1 MKKLLLFLSLGAL
14 LFTGCSKNDFEGD
27 TGGGNGNG
35 DGNNTG
41 TEIVTNLAI
50 TGLNEDVAA
59 KSGNLLAVQLYR
71 ADENGAYKP
80 YAHGLFNNYADLK
93 FNAVVGDS
101 YKAVATL
108 VGEAENNIAKDGS
121 GVYGKPFG
129 TAITDGFV
137 YDETEMTGLSSSE
150 AAATDGT
157 VYTRP
162 AIDRYY
168 TSTTQKIEE
177 TVKSIEL
184 DMHHVSFKVSI
195 DVDQSVGEGA
205 SLTIPNAPIITLTAA
220 DLNSGTETYAA
231 TSAKLQKTIYYS
243 FTDIISASAGTV
255 EGEGDSQQPYKED
268 IELTIT
274 AQDGS
279 TIYEGD
285 VNFGVGSDLL
295 SIATNDD
302 GYLVVGEESL
312 VPEEKKITY
321 KADNLFYSELPVG
334 IEKVYRIEVES
345 QELDPNMVK
354 WYVDGTLRAKGLE
367 FNYVTEAG
375 NHTVSY
381 SIPAEYSITGEE
393 VTKGVSANVYTSNGV
408 YILNEPNM
416 TGAESI
422 RGINRHIFG
431 TNTVDRFIIGDYT
444 QFGTTNQY
452 IANWA
457 GVLYVVASYP
467 QSGVGFSSFDATTG
481 DFIHAVESVNGL
493 GSAQVRAFAGITPEQ
508 GVITTATGAYIV
520 ELNGGNFSIGT
531 QAVNGTENG
540 VFNVFVTDG
549 YVFMITKDGK
559 AIAYKAE
566 NFSETSE
573 YTEIGNANSGFVQSK
588 EGYVWAADKSQ
599 NLLRIDT
606 KDLSSETINIGVSVG
621 FSSSPWKQ
629 VAWVASTKE
638 NVMYFTNNNWAAA
651 SSVIKYDITTNTV
664 TQNFLTTEDIE
675 NYSYYYAT
683 SFYYEPVRGE
693 LICSA
698 IKGYGANGAYNG
710 LFGFS
715 DSGTQNW
722 KVLYSTNPDSS
733 APDYKDMFFP
743 AMMAPIKNFS
753 VPVR

>member
-108 VGEAENNIAKDGS
+108 VGEAQNNIAKDGS

-393 VTKGVSANVYTSNGV
+393 VTKGVSANVYTSDGV

-416 TGAESI
+416 TGAESA

-444 QFGTTNQY
+444 QFGTTSQY

-457 GVLYVVASYP
+457 GVLYVIGSYP
-467 QSGVGFSSFDATTG
+467 QAGVGFSSFNATTG
-481 DFIHAVESVNGL
+481 DFIHAVKSVNGL
-493 GSAQVRAFAGITPEQ
+493 GDAQVRAFAGITPEQ
-508 GVITTATGAYIV
+508 GVITTESGAYIV

-531 QAVNGTENG
+531 QAVKGTESG
-540 VFNVFVTDG
+540 SRNVLVTDG
-549 YVFMITKDGK
+549 YIFIISNGR

-566 NFSETSE
+566 GFNENSEP
-573 YTEIGNANSGFVQSK
+573 IDLGGAQVGFVQSK
-588 EGYVWAADKSQ
+588 DGNIWAADGNYSGNSMKT
-599 NLLRIDT
+599 LLCINP
-606 KDLSSETINIGVSVG
+606 KDLSTETKEISAQVG
-621 FSSSPWKQ
+621 FYSATWKQ
-629 VAWVASTKE
+629 VAWAASTKE
-638 NVMYFTNNNWAAA
+638 NALYFTPGGRSSLA
-651 SSVIKYDITTNTV
+651 SSITKYDITTGTV
-664 TQNFLTTEDIE
+664 TTEFKAKADMDD
-675 NYSYYYAT
+675 YCPYAT
-683 SFYYEPVRGE
+683 ALYYEPTRGE
-693 LICSA
+693 LISSG
-698 IKGYGANGAYNG
+698 IKGFGGQAAYNALHAFNDNG
-710 LFGFS
+710 
-715 DSGTQNW
+715 DKIWAVT
-722 KVLYSTNPDSS
+722 YTNEGE
-733 APDYKDMFFP
+733 YLDMCFP
-743 AMMAPIKNFS
+743 AMMVPIKNFS
-753 VPVR
+753 APVR